1 MQNRSQSD
9 AYDTPLSRIIFQSL
23 AKKDGQKMRFDEFMD
38 LALYHPQHG
47 YYASTI
53 GTKIGREGDFFT
65 SVSVGDTF
73 GLILSYAIERA
84 WNRLPLETGT
94 PPVIVEQ
101 GAHDG
106 QLALDILRAF
116 RERNP
121 DFLNQLKYCLVERK
135 NRREL
140 VPELEEFQDQICQ
153 VTSLDKVRERSGIFL
168 ANELLDA
175 FPVRRFI
182 LHSGEWRE
190 QCVGSDQDGENLDWV
205 TAAVYADSDPG
216 FCEFLGL
223 IGNES
228 ELPEGYTTEFCPG
241 IKTWVDRASRIFQDS
256 GIWWIIDYGH
266 ESTDYFAPART
277 DGTLRCFN
285 RHRVHDSPLFRPGET
300 DLTADVNFTHLEIE
314 AKRSGLKISPL
325 RDQARF
331 LTEAGRDW
339 LLGLE
344 GEPGKEARR
353 LRQFQTLTHPGMM
366 GNRFRVAELGK
377 NETYWLDAR
386 TFC

>member
-1 MQNRSQSD
+1 
-9 AYDTPLSRIIFQSL
+9 
-23 AKKDGQKMRFDEFMD
+23 MRFDEFMD

-47 YYASTI
+47 YYASSI
-53 GTKIGREGDFFT
+53 ETKIGREGDFFT

-73 GLILSYAIERA
+73 GLILSYAIEEA
-84 WNRLPLETGT
+84 WTALSPRKGAS
-94 PPVIVEQ
+94 PVIVEQ

-121 DFLNQLKYCLVERK
+121 PFLDRLKYIVVERK
-135 NRREL
+135 NRRGL
-140 VPELEEFQDQICQ
+140 IPELGEFGDQICQ
-153 VTSLDKVRERSGIFL
+153 IESLDEIRESAGIFL

-182 LHSGEWRE
+182 FDSGKWRE
-190 QCVGSDQDGENLDWV
+190 QWVGTADAGETLDWV
-205 TAAVYADSDPG
+205 TSTIDSNGDAG
-216 FCEFLGL
+216 FREFLEL
-223 IGNES
+223 IGTE
-228 ELPEGYTTEFCPG
+228 PDIPDGYTTEFCPG
-241 IKTWVDRASRIFQDS
+241 IRNWVERASRIFEEA
-256 GIWWIIDYGH
+256 GLWWIIDYGH

-277 DGTLRCFN
+277 EGTLRCFN
-285 RHRVHDSPLFRPGET
+285 RHRVHDSPLFLPGET

-314 AKRSGLKISPL
+314 ANRAGLEVSPL

-344 GEPGKEARR
+344 GSPGKENSR
-353 LRQFQTLTHPGMM
+353 LRQFQTLIHPGMM
-366 GNRFRVAELGK
+366 GSRFRVAEFTRLPGR
-377 NETYWLDAR
+377 AQ
-386 TFC
+386 